1 MKSLLV
7 KITNFLYIK
16 DKTLLPSDIYDSI
29 FLSTENENWYD
40 FHGDNRFNNIHRCLE
55 IKYNVF
61 FGYVASSTI
70 PGTKYYID
78 RERSLTLL
86 SAILTNMKSQK
97 EKEVEK
103 NRIKLKKSCQT
114 DLIELSDNDD
124 KKIDAPEI
132 TITER

>member
-16 DKTLLPSDIYDSI
+16 DKTPLPSDIYDSI

-114 DLIELSDNDD
+114 DLIELSNNDD
-124 KKIDAPEI
+124 KKIDTPEI

>member
-16 DKTLLPSDIYDSI
+16 DKTPLPSDIYDSI

-86 SAILTNMKSQK
+86 SAIQTNMKSQK

-114 DLIELSDNDD
+114 DLIELSNNDD
-124 KKIDAPEI
+124 KKIDTPEI

>member
-86 SAILTNMKSQK
+86 SAIQTNMKSQK

-124 KKIDAPEI
+124 KKIDVPEI

>member
-16 DKTLLPSDIYDSI
+16 DKTPLPSDIYDSI

-86 SAILTNMKSQK
+86 SAIQTNMKSQK

-114 DLIELSDNDD
+114 DLIELSNNDD

>member
-1 MKSLLV
+1 MKSILV
-7 KITNFLYIK
+7 KITYFLYIK
-16 DKTLLPSDIYDSI
+16 DKTLLPSYIYDSI

-40 FHGDNRFNNIHRCLE
+40 FHRDNRFNNIHRCLE

-86 SAILTNMKSQK
+86 SAIQTNMKSQK

>member
-86 SAILTNMKSQK
+86 SAIQTNMKSQK

-124 KKIDAPEI
+124 KKIDSPEI

>member
-16 DKTLLPSDIYDSI
+16 DKTLLPEDIYDSI
-29 FLSTENENWYD
+29 FLSTENENWYN
-40 FHGDNRFNNIHRCLE
+40 FRGDNRFNNIHRCLE

-86 SAILTNMKSQK
+86 SAIQTNMKSQK

>member
-78 RERSLTLL
+78 RERSLSLL
-86 SAILTNMKSQK
+86 SAIQTNMKSQK

>member
-16 DKTLLPSDIYDSI
+16 DKTELPLDIYDSI
-29 FLSTENENWYD
+29 LLSTKNENWYD
-40 FHGDNRFNNIHRCLE
+40 FHSDIRFSNLHRCLE

-61 FGYVASSTI
+61 FGYVANSII

-78 RERSLTLL
+78 RERSLLLL
-86 SAILTNMKSQK
+86 SAIQSNIKSQK

-103 NRIKLKKSCQT
+103 NRIKLKKSCQI
-114 DLIELSDNDD
+114 DLIELSNNDD
-124 KKIDAPEI
+124 KKIDTPEI

>member
-16 DKTLLPSDIYDSI
+16 DKILLPSDIYDSI

-86 SAILTNMKSQK
+86 SAIQTNMKSQK

>member
-29 FLSTENENWYD
+29 FLSTGNENWYD

-61 FGYVASSTI
+61 FGYVANSTI

-86 SAILTNMKSQK
+86 SAIQTNMKSQK

>member
-78 RERSLTLL
+78 IERSLTLL
-86 SAILTNMKSQK
+86 SAIQTNMKSQK

>member
-40 FHGDNRFNNIHRCLE
+40 LHGDNRFNNIHRCLE

-61 FGYVASSTI
+61 FGYVASSNI

-86 SAILTNMKSQK
+86 SAIQTNMKSQK

>member
-7 KITNFLYIK
+7 KITNFLYIT

-86 SAILTNMKSQK
+86 SAIQTNMKSQK

>member
-55 IKYNVF
+55 IKYNIF

-86 SAILTNMKSQK
+86 SAIQTNMKSQK

>member
-16 DKTLLPSDIYDSI
+16 DKTPLPSDIYDSI

-61 FGYVASSTI
+61 FGYVASSNI

-86 SAILTNMKSQK
+86 SAIQTNMKSQK

>member
-29 FLSTENENWYD
+29 FLSTKNENWYD

-61 FGYVASSTI
+61 FGYVANSTI

-86 SAILTNMKSQK
+86 SAIQTNMKSQK

>member
-86 SAILTNMKSQK
+86 SAIQTNMKSQK

-103 NRIKLKKSCQT
+103 NRIKLKKSCQI
-114 DLIELSDNDD
+114 DLTELSDNDD

>member
-40 FHGDNRFNNIHRCLE
+40 FHGDNIFNNIHRCLE

-86 SAILTNMKSQK
+86 SAIQTNMKSQK

>member
-16 DKTLLPSDIYDSI
+16 DKTRLPSDIYDSI

-86 SAILTNMKSQK
+86 SAIQTNMKSQK

-114 DLIELSDNDD
+114 DLIELSNNDD

>member
-16 DKTLLPSDIYDSI
+16 DKTPLPSDIYDSI

-103 NRIKLKKSCQT
+103 NRIKLKKSCQI

-124 KKIDAPEI
+124 KKIDVPEI

>member
-16 DKTLLPSDIYDSI
+16 DKTPLPSDIYDSI

-78 RERSLTLL
+78 RERSFTLL
-86 SAILTNMKSQK
+86 SAILTNMKSHK
-97 EKEVEK
+97 EKEIEK

-114 DLIELSDNDD
+114 DLIELSNNDD

>member
-114 DLIELSDNDD
+114 DLIELSNNDD

>member
-7 KITNFLYIK
+7 KITDFLYIK

-40 FHGDNRFNNIHRCLE
+40 FRGDNRFNNIHRCLE

-61 FGYVASSTI
+61 FGYVANSTI
-70 PGTKYYID
+70 PCTKYYID

-86 SAILTNMKSQK
+86 SAIQTNMKSQK

-124 KKIDAPEI
+124 KKIDVPEI

>member
-16 DKTLLPSDIYDSI
+16 DKTPLPSDIYDSI

-86 SAILTNMKSQK
+86 SAIQTNMKYQK
-97 EKEVEK
+97 EKEVDK